1 MAARY
6 GHHQGLAMSRLMSQ
20 IARVPVLSLG
30 SALVWGVLELV
41 ALQRARRTTQG
52 TGTSSSGNKLGA
64 RNRPSK

>member
-1 MAARY
+1 MS
-6 GHHQGLAMSRLMSQ
+6 GLMRQ

-52 TGTSSSGNKLGA
+52 TGTPSSGNGPGA
-64 RNRPSK
+64 RNPLSK